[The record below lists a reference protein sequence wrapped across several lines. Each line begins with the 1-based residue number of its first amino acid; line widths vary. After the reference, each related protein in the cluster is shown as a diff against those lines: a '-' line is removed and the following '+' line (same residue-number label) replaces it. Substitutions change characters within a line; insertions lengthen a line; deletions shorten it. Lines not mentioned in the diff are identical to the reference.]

1 MDDSV
6 EVEMKDAHVHS
17 NSDDDI
23 QQYVDNMVKVASSIK
38 EVIICRQHGE
48 GGIKYK
54 GEGDNQC
61 GARSR
66 KTETTVC
73 QVPDV

>member
-23 QQYVDNMVKVASSIK
+23 QQYVDNMVKVAPSIK
-38 EVIICRQHGE
+38 EKVIICRQHGE
-48 GGIKYK
+48 GGIKYIL
-54 GEGDNQC
+54 
-61 GARSR
+61 RR
-66 KTETTVC
+66 R
-73 QVPDV
+73 

>member
-1 MDDSV
+1 MLQMDDSV

-38 EVIICRQHGE
+38 EKVIICRQH
-48 GGIKYK
+48 IVKVAPSIY
-54 GEGDNQC
+54 
-61 GARSR
+61 
-66 KTETTVC
+66 
-73 QVPDV
+73 